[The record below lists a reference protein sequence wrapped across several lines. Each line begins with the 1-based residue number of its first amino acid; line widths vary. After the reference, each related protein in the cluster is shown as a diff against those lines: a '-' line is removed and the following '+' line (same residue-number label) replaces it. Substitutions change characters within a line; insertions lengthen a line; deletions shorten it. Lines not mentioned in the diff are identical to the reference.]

1 MSTGLALGSEPL
13 DTDRED
19 LRDMVEVL
27 VNRGEME
34 VLTTSSGEVL
44 YILQSIDD

>member
-1 MSTGLALGSEPL
+1 MCTVLALGSEPL
-13 DTDRED
+13 ETDRED
-19 LRDMVEVL
+19 LPDVVEVL

-44 YILQSIDD
+44 YILQSIDE